1 MSFAVQT
8 SKVEKTMRRPSNE
21 AMKLT
26 IYVRENYRTQQTE
39 RGVGGGVLATSS
51 GTTNKRTTCKST
63 TWAAS

>member
-21 AMKLT
+21 AKLT

-39 RGVGGGVLATSS
+39 RGVGGEVLATSS